1 MERFFKK
8 YIAKALKT
16 NIPAMLVCLAISMQ
30 LSSMLH
36 GSTKEAHYVLSNK
49 DGLSNNSVTCICQDS
64 AGIVWTGTWEGL
76 NAYNSSGFRIWK
88 SNPAD
93 SNTLS
98 SNIIRGISEQRPGV
112 MWATT
117 DYGVNRID
125 VRKDRI
131 RRFYLGYEHNNPA
144 KDKTFDLS
152 ISDSRHVFCSAAGWG
167 LAHYNEATDRMEAF
181 NIPEMN
187 TSDAAN
193 IHCLGDNRLVIVSQ
207 QGHAAEVRY
216 RFLES
221 GQIDIVG
228 KTDILTGTILASSFK
243 TGTSLFLVSRDSL
256 YRFNAG
262 QDSRDMQKQEMRAFP
277 LPCKGEVRAIT
288 EVSRDEIIIA
298 FYDYGVMRLNL
309 AGGICTSLPALQDV
323 NIFALHYGTQDILWA
338 GTDGQGLWAVYDD
351 GFGMNKVS
359 SAVMFQSGRAPVR
372 SFFKD
377 GDRLY
382 VGTKGN
388 GIFVMDSN
396 GLAGRYD
403 KSNGLSDNAVYA
415 FERGYNDDVFIGT
428 GESGLN
434 VLSLRTGKMSRIIP
448 EKEYMFNEVYDIKRD
463 DENGCLWIGTYGCGL
478 IKLNL
483 EYRDGKYRITG
494 SRTYMNNKDNPHS
507 INSNIVFPLL
517 PDGPD
522 RLWVGTKGGGL
533 DLLDIRNETFS
544 HSTVSSAEGSISSND
559 VSSLFFS
566 RDSVL
571 WVGTSYGLNRLIGQ
585 DGGTHIF
592 KSFTDRD
599 GLVNNSTHGIAEDA
613 SGNLWISTSG
623 GLSVFNPVQCSF
635 INYSNDDALQNN
647 EYADG
652 ASLRSG
658 DTVYFGG
665 VDGYNWFNPD
675 GIHMRTYKPN
685 IVFSGIRIMDRG
697 PEDIRQGE
705 HLTLRHNENFFD
717 IHFSAI
723 EFIDNAKC
731 EYAYILEGFSTSWV
745 YTDSGIASF
754 TNVPPG
760 RYTFKVKCTNGDKVW
775 NSDTASISIRVRRPW
790 WNTIAA
796 NCMYILLMMALAY
809 TVLMFF
815 NERVRQRHELEI
827 EALKKKKLVD
837 TYEAKLR
844 FFTNIAHEFMT
855 PLTLIIGPIE
865 QMTGGK
871 YNLPPKVSKYHRIIY
886 SNAERMRRLIQ
897 ELIDFRR
904 IDTESVKPVYSNVD
918 IAEITEGIL
927 DNFSEINEE
936 QDITIE
942 TEVPSSGMPSVCDR
956 NAVEKIL
963 YNLISNA
970 YKYTPAG
977 GKIWI
982 SAEKADGNIH
992 FTITN
997 SGKGIRPENIDK
1009 IFDRFVILDNYESQ
1023 ASKGNVIRNGIGMA
1037 LVHSLVKM
1045 LGGEI
1050 TVTSVPGESTTFSL
1064 RIPEGTAEQIPAS
1077 AVISMPEH
1085 TLPAGRSV
1093 EEPEEPDTMETR
1105 EDCEKIMIVDDD
1117 KSIRELVADILGE
1130 NYRII
1135 RAGNGAEAVE
1145 QLKQVR
1151 PDLIITDL
1159 NMPQMNGAE
1168 LLEYLKGNEIT
1179 KSIPVIFLAFRS
1191 DMDTEAEIYEL
1202 GSEVFIPKPFSTR
1215 HLTAVVGQVL
1225 KNRSVLKD
1233 WYSSALSS
1241 ADVYQGNIVGSSD
1254 KDFIVRLTQTIE
1266 ENITDEMLSLDW
1278 LCGQMGVS
1286 RTQMYRKVKE
1296 LASMTPVEFIRTVK
1310 LNKAA
1315 ILLRTTGM
1323 TVQEIMYSSGFN
1335 NKSYFYREFAAKY
1348 GCSPKEYR
1356 KN

>member
-1 MERFFKK
+1 M
-8 YIAKALKT
+8 KALKT
-16 NIPAMLVCLAISMQ
+16 NIPAMLACLAISMQ

-36 GSTKEAHYVLSNK
+36 GGTKEAHYVLSNK

-125 VRKDRI
+125 VRQDRI

-152 ISDSRHVFCSAAGWG
+152 VSDSRHVFCSAAGWG
-167 LAHYNEATDRMEAF
+167 LAHYNESTDRMEAF
-181 NIPEMN
+181 NIPDLN
-187 TSDAAN
+187 TSDAAK

-207 QGHAAEVRY
+207 QGHAAEARY

-228 KTDILTGTILASSFK
+228 KTDLLTGTILTASFK

-256 YRFNAG
+256 YRFHAG
-262 QDSRDMQKQEMRAFP
+262 RDSLKQEGTCQKQEMKAFP

-288 EVSRDEIIIA
+288 EASPDEIIIA

-309 AGGICTSLPALQDV
+309 AGGICTNLPALQDV

-396 GLAGRYD
+396 VLAGRYD
-403 KSNGLSDNAVYA
+403 KSNGLADNAVYA

-434 VLSLRTGKMSRIIP
+434 VLSLRTGKISRIIP
-448 EKEYMFNEVYDIKRD
+448 EKEHMFNEVYDIKRD

-478 IKLNL
+478 IKLYL

-494 SRTYMNNKDNPHS
+494 SKAYVNNKENPRS

-517 PDGPD
+517 QDGPD

-533 DLLDIRNETFS
+533 DLLDIKNDTFT

-571 WVGTSYGLNRLIGQ
+571 WVGTSYGLNRLAGQ
-585 DGGTHIF
+585 DGGTRIF
-592 KSFTDRD
+592 ESFTDRD

-623 GLSVFNPVQCSF
+623 GLSVFNPVHGSF
-635 INYSNDDALQNN
+635 TNYSNDDALQNN

-685 IVFSGIRIMDRG
+685 IVFNGIRIMDR
-697 PEDIRQGE
+697 ETENIRQGE
-705 HLTLRHNENFFD
+705 LLTLRHNENFFG
-717 IHFSAI
+717 IQFSAI

-760 RYTFKVKCTNGDKVW
+760 KYTFKVRCTNGDKVW

-796 NCMYILLMMALAY
+796 NCMYLLIMMALAY

-827 EALKKKKLVD
+827 ETLKKKKLVD

-865 QMTGGK
+865 QMAGGK

-904 IDTESVKPVYSNVD
+904 IDTDSVKPAYSNVD
-918 IAEITEGIL
+918 IAEVTEGIL

-936 QDITIE
+936 QYITIE
-942 TEVPSSGMPSVCDR
+942 KEVPSSGLPSICDR

-982 SAEKADGNIH
+982 SAEKEDGNIH
-992 FTITN
+992 FVITN

-1009 IFDRFVILDNYESQ
+1009 VFDRFVILDNYESQ
-1023 ASKGNVIRNGIGMA
+1023 ASKGSVIRNGIGMA

-1050 TVTSVPGESTTFSL
+1050 TVTSVPGESTTFRL
-1064 RIPEGTAEQIPAS
+1064 KIPEGTAEQISAS
-1077 AVISMPEH
+1077 AVISMQEH
-1085 TLPAGRSV
+1085 ALPDRRSV
-1093 EEPEEPDTMETR
+1093 EEPEKSGIMEAR
-1105 EDCEKIMIVDDD
+1105 EECEKIMIVDDE
-1117 KSIRELVADILGE
+1117 KSIRDLVADILGE
-1130 NYRII
+1130 DYRII
-1135 RAGNGAEAVE
+1135 QAGNGTEAVE

-1168 LLEYLKGNEIT
+1168 LLKYVKANDIT
-1179 KSIPVIFLAFRS
+1179 KSIPVIFLAFKS
-1191 DMDTEAEIYEL
+1191 DMETETETYEL

-1215 HLTAVVGQVL
+1215 HLKAVVRQIL
-1225 KNRSVLKD
+1225 KNRSVLKE
-1233 WYSSALSS
+1233 WYNSALSS
-1241 ADVYQGNIVGSSD
+1241 ADVYQGNIVDASD
-1254 KDFIVRLTQTIE
+1254 KDFIVRLTQLIE
-1266 ENITDEMLSLDW
+1266 DNISDENMNLDW
-1278 LCGQMGVS
+1278 LCGQLTVS
-1286 RTQMYRKVKE
+1286 RTQIYRKVKE
-1296 LASMTPVEFIRTVK
+1296 LASATPVEFIRGVK
-1310 LNKAA
+1310 LDRAA
-1315 ILLRTTGM
+1315 LLLRTTGK
-1323 TVQEIMYSSGFN
+1323 TIQEVMYSSGFN

-1356 KN
+1356 KNKL